1 MDRQPDRLQLT
12 GAAGLSA
19 LLVSVLV
26 ALGYAGLVLGVQR
39 TVMYPA
45 PAAPPVAP
53 VLDGTGAERI
63 ALGPAGEREAWLL
76 APMIEGTGPAPA
88 VLFAHANAEIIDDWL
103 HAFGPLRS
111 EGFAVLLVEYPGYGR
126 TPGKPTEA
134 TVTEAV
140 IAGYDALT
148 RRPDIDSARIAAWG
162 RSLGGGPACNLAAAR
177 PVSALVLESTFS
189 SARSLAMRS
198 GVLPFLVLDPWD
210 KLACLARYSGP
221 LLVIHGEQDTLIP
234 PSHGRRLAAA
244 VEGAQWLGLPCGHND
259 CPRPWDAVVEFL
271 SAPVDGGHDPPGP

>member
-1 MDRQPDRLQLT
+1 M
-12 GAAGLSA
+12 SA
-19 LLVSVLV
+19 LVVSLVI

-63 ALGPAGEREAWLL
+63 ELGPAGEREAWLL
-76 APMIEGTGPAPA
+76 SPAVEGTGPAPA

-103 HAFGPLRS
+103 HGFGPLRDA
-111 EGFAVLLVEYPGYGR
+111 GFAVLLVEYPGYGR

-134 TVTEAV
+134 SVTEAV
-140 IAGYDALT
+140 LAGFDALAS
-148 RRPDIDSARIAAWG
+148 RPDIDGSRIAAWG
-162 RSLGGGPACNLAAAR
+162 RSLGGGPACALAAVR
-177 PVSALVLESTFS
+177 PVSALILESTFS

-210 KLACLARYSGP
+210 NLARLDRYAGP
-221 LLVIHGEQDTLIP
+221 LLVIHGEEDTLIP

-244 VEGAQWLGLPCGHND
+244 VDGAQWLGLPCGHND
-259 CPRPWDAVVEFL
+259 CTRPWDAIVGFL
-271 SAPVDGGHDPPGP
+271 ADPGNERQTSPGG